1 MAVMNAEEKAKRW
14 LEDTVHGYSA
24 ADVRSLAKLLK
35 EQDRDTRHACA
46 EAVLSIPSVGMTESL
61 INKDA
66 AHNTIMNTRAI

>member
-1 MAVMNAEEKAKRW
+1 MNAEEKAKRFMF
-14 LEDTVHGYSA
+14 DNIQNYS
-24 ADVRSLAKLLK
+24 DSLFKKLVILLK

-46 EAVLSIPSVGMTESL
+46 EAVIALPTIPMTESL